1 MPQDEYFEARNDD
14 REAKAA
20 ADADEAEEL
29 AANRADNLAS
39 AKAIWGDIPH
49 DRRVA
54 WSRVQLD
61 FPPMWLGTLP
71 MICTS
76 RAVSE
81 NSYTNMSAWVAVAHA
96 FEAVGFTPDDY
107 YLLRLCLPG
116 GRRPAREHPFIT
128 VVTSPGGFVC
138 ETLVANDWAL
148 WPDLLRSGMTPLRAT
163 SLVLNGG
170 NPSIP
175 DGIIMDGTGKVILS
189 TDD

>member
-1 MPQDEYFEARNDD
+1 MPQDEYFEANLAAEDACAAR
-14 REAKAA
+14 AA
-20 ADADEAEEL
+20 AELAEE
-29 AANRADNLAS
+29 RAGRLAS
-39 AKAIWGDIPH
+39 AQLIWGDIPH
-49 DRRVA
+49 DRRVE

-71 MICTS
+71 MIYTS

-81 NSYTNMSAWVAVAHA
+81 NSYTNMSAWVDVAHA
-96 FEAVGFTPDDY
+96 FEAVGFSPDDY

-116 GRRPAREHPFIT
+116 ERVPEREHPFIT

-138 ETLVANDWAL
+138 RTLNANDWAL

-163 SLVLNGG
+163 SFVLNHG
-170 NPSIP
+170 NPIIP
-175 DGIIMDGTGKVILS
+175 DGIIMDGTGKVVLS